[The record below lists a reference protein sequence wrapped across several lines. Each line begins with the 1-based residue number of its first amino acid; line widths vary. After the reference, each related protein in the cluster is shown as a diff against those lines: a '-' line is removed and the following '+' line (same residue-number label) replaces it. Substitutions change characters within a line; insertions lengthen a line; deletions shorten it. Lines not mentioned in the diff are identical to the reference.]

1 MAISIDWGTKVIFVP
16 KADLTPL
23 GGNLYELD
31 VNDFRLELKDIED
44 SVEGM
49 AHPDTHRHNTEVT
62 LAGVTYARSIEIIN
76 GYTVE
81 FEDDG
86 TPAGHYVVSCVGA
99 NHNLA
104 DVKVANG
111 TSLIIG
117 NSAGLIVSETGT
129 SGLTPDEAADLALL
143 RKIHTNRFITDPG
156 TGKLMVYDDDDTTV
170 VLDADIFEDAAG
182 ATPYRGDGLER
193 RDKGTV

>member
-1 MAISIDWGTKVIFVP
+1 MPVSITWGTKVIFVP

-31 VNDFRLELKDIED
+31 VNAFRLELKDLED
-44 SVEGM
+44 SPEGM
-49 AHPDTHRHNTEVT
+49 SHPDTHRHNTEVT
-62 LAGVTYARSIEIIN
+62 LAGVTYARSVEIIN

-104 DVKVANG
+104 DVKVPNG

-117 NSAGLIVSETGT
+117 NSAGLIVRESGT
-129 SGLTPDEAADLALL
+129 SGLTAEESVKLDDLHARHMHKYILDH
-143 RKIHTNRFITDPG
+143 RTGEEYVYEEDGSTVRETFDVYEDPEL
-156 TGKLMVYDDDDTTV
+156 TIK
-170 VLDADIFEDAAG
+170 
-182 ATPYRGDGLER
+182 YRGSGLSGR
-193 RDKGTV
+193 VPKP